1 MRTRLLGLAAAS
13 GIAVAV
19 SGLALAPAAIADP
32 TPSPTVSPEPTPTA
46 SPTVAPVPKP
56 PGVPPGKAKAD
67 PVDVSITTTAKV
79 YTEIPPMTIVKFQVR
94 SDKPVA
100 SYRVRVKTG
109 WDAGYAAPPNHP
121 GWECDGEFSEY
132 DCRWTGEATTTP
144 AEISLALSSPDATS
158 YVRGIVSTTEPDS
171 NVANNSDQDKVVVE
185 ADKPEQPP
193 AKPGTIAGR
202 VWHDANSNGRQDKG
216 EKGVAGARVVINV
229 ADGMKTKIVKRIT
242 TGSDGRYSATKLP
255 AGESRY
261 GVSIATP
268 AGKKWAFTS
277 PGVGAEQGDSDV
289 RLADEYGS
297 LDEPWAGWFGKDAT
311 VGIHDRTDVFAGK
324 TTVIDA
330 GLTLPASSGNG
341 GGTDDDDDDTLPK
354 TGAALGGL
362 LGAGALLVGGG
373 IALTVVARRRR
384 AVL

>member
-19 SGLALAPAAIADP
+19 SSLALAPAAIADP
-32 TPSPTVSPEPTPTA
+32 TPSPTASPEPTPTA
-46 SPTVAPVPKP
+46 SPTGAPVPKP
-56 PGVPPGKAKAD
+56 PAVPPGKTKAD
-67 PVDVSITTTAKV
+67 PVDVSIKTTAKV
-79 YTEIPPMTIVKFQVR
+79 YTEIPPMTIVKFRVH

-100 SYRVRVKTG
+100 SYRVKVKTG

-132 DCRWTGEATTTP
+132 DCRWTGEATTEP
-144 AEISLALSSPDATS
+144 GEISLALNSPDATS
-158 YVRGIVSTTEPDS
+158 HVRGIVSTTEPDS
-171 NVANNSDQDKVVVE
+171 NVANNSDQAKVVVK
-185 ADKPEQPP
+185 ADEPEQPP

-229 ADGMKTKIVKRIT
+229 ADGMKVKIVKRIT
-242 TGSDGRYSATKLP
+242 TGADGRYSATKLP

-268 AGKKWAFTS
+268 AGKKWAFTEL
-277 PGVGAEQGDSDV
+277 GVGAEQGDSDV
-289 RLADEYGS
+289 RPVESDEV
-297 LDEPWAGWFGKDAT
+297 LDSWFGKGAT
-311 VGIHDRTDVFAGK
+311 VGFHNRTDVFAGK

-341 GGTDDDDDDTLPK
+341 GGTDNDDDDTLPK

-373 IALTVVARRRR
+373 IALTVMARRRR